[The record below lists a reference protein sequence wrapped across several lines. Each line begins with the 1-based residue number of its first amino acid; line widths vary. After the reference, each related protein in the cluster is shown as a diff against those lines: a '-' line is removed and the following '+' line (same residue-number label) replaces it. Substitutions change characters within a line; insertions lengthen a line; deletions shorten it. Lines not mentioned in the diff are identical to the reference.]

1 MHEQMKQIISQAMN
15 TRFEFE
21 QKLIQQAWEDE
32 NFKQELLSNPKAVF
46 AKESGEKLPS
56 DLEIEAIQETPNKV
70 YLVLPNNP
78 DSTATEGELSDEA
91 LEAVAGGVR
100 IDVFGI
106 NVLNWCSPRV
116 RFIPASVIRNANNLA

>member
-21 QKLIQQAWEDE
+21 QKLIQRAWEDE

-78 DSTATEGELSDEA
+78 DSTATEGELSEEA
-91 LEAVAGGVR
+91 LEAVAGGCC
-100 IDVFGI
+100 IIKSFPF
-106 NVLNWCSPRV
+106 PRPC
-116 RFIPASVIRNANNLA
+116 IPWSWLRNGNNLA